1 MPPKVDDKHPNQE
14 LIQIDTTNI
23 LFILGGAFDGID
35 EVIKRREKAIER
47 KTGAREEALRL
58 IEEALIDIMYD
69 VPSSEDVTKVVITD
83 KTINDEV
90 DPELYD
96 SEGNL
101 LNDSKTSA

>member
-1 MPPKVDDKHPNQE
+1 
-14 LIQIDTTNI
+14 
-23 LFILGGAFDGID
+23 
-35 EVIKRREKAIER
+35 
-47 KTGAREEALRL
+47 
-58 IEEALIDIMYD
+58 MYD

-101 LNDSKTSA
+101 LNDSKTSIIKFEYAL

>member
-1 MPPKVDDKHPNQE
+1 MLE
-14 LIQIDTTNI
+14 LDNVELEFTEEA
-23 LFILGGAFDGID
+23 LVA
-35 EVIKRREKAIER
+35 VSEKAIER
-47 KTGAREEALRL
+47 KTGARGLRSI

-101 LNDSKTSA
+101 LNDSKTSIIKFEYAL

>member
-1 MPPKVDDKHPNQE
+1 M
-14 LIQIDTTNI
+14 
-23 LFILGGAFDGID
+23 
-35 EVIKRREKAIER
+35 KAIER
-47 KTGAREEALRL
+47 KTGARGLRSI

-101 LNDSKTSA
+101 LNDSKTSIIKFEYAL